1 MSRDIYPSLSG
12 AMATWRQM
20 DQITNNMSNM
30 NTVGYKGR
38 RVPFEN
44 YMQNEGLLGDGYTR
58 LGELKV
64 DFSDGTAVRDNVN
77 THFVIR
83 GEGFFSVQN
92 DTEQLL
98 MRSGNFQMDA
108 NGFLVNSM
116 GEKVMGRSGPIQFP
130 QEQLEFS
137 VTNDG
142 RILDEEGFELD
153 QIVIVNGQNLEP
165 LANSRWR
172 AEQVEDV
179 TGTVQIEQGALESSN
194 VDGFRSMIQMIEAS
208 RFLETYQKAIHTSDM
223 MDAYI
228 NQMTR
233 RS

>member
-1 MSRDIYPSLSG
+1 
-12 AMATWRQM
+12 
-20 DQITNNMSNM
+20 
-30 NTVGYKGR
+30 
-38 RVPFEN
+38 
-44 YMQNEGLLGDGYTR
+44 
-58 LGELKV
+58 
-64 DFSDGTAVRDNVN
+64 
-77 THFVIR
+77 
-83 GEGFFSVQN
+83 
-92 DTEQLL
+92 
-98 MRSGNFQMDA
+98 
-108 NGFLVNSM
+108 
-116 GEKVMGRSGPIQFP
+116 MGRSGPIQFP